1 MSRSTL
7 LRRVTARAGHT
18 KLLCALGALLLI
30 VLLPLPLAAQE
41 VTGEVRGEVRSAEGE
56 PLRSVQVAVSRTPLG
71 GLTDEAGAFRLTGLE
86 PGTHEL
92 VFRRIGYA
100 TERRTV
106 EVGAGERVRLEM
118 TLREEALLVPEV
130 IVSVAG
136 EARRRMETPAAATA
150 VSQEAIREIRPSH
163 PAEVLNTVPGVLVSP
178 TSGEGH
184 FTAIRQPISTGPV
197 YLFLED
203 GVPTRSTGFFNHNAL
218 YEVNVP
224 QAERV
229 EVIRGPGTALYGSD
243 AIGGVIDVSTRRPAT
258 RSLDATVEGSDLGWR
273 RAMLSASDRFGEDG
287 VRLDLNLTDA
297 DGWRQGADYRRGSG
311 TLRWD
316 RSLGALGSLRTVAT
330 LSHIDQRDASAISRE
345 DFETNPQANYHP
357 AAFREVSAFRLATT
371 LEREG
376 DGSLLSITPFLRRNS
391 MGLLPSWQLAF
402 DPVVSESEHASVG
415 VQARYRRDLEPLLT
429 RLVAGVDVDVSP
441 GGRTESRIDPVR
453 DAGRVVDY
461 ATGARVYDYDV
472 TFRGVSPYLQVEAS
486 PLPGMNLS
494 AGLRYDRL
502 GYDYRTHLAPTQEG
516 MHRRPNDTEVTF
528 EHLSPKLGAT
538 WSPSSAF
545 GAFASYRRGFRVPS
559 EGQLFRQGTAES
571 TVDLAPVKADSYE
584 AGIRGAL
591 GARAAWELTAYTME
605 VRDDILSYTRPDGLR
620 ESVNAGRTRHRGVE
634 AGLSLRPHQDLR
646 VDLAQTF
653 SRQSYLDWSPREG
666 IDFGGM
672 EMERAPRQHGTA
684 RLTWTPSALEG
695 VLLGADWTRVG
706 GYWTDPENQNR
717 YEGHE
722 LLGVRFELPLAGGA
736 DLVGRVS
743 NLADAR
749 YAEYVSHHAFRGA
762 EYRPGAP
769 RTVNLGV
776 RWGVGR

>member
-1 MSRSTL
+1 MPAAVLMLTL
-7 LRRVTARAGHT
+7 FAIPLSAQDATGVVRGQVTAAGSD
-18 KLLCALGALLLI
+18 A
-30 VLLPLPLAAQE
+30 
-41 VTGEVRGEVRSAEGE
+41 
-56 PLRSVQVAVSRTPLG
+56 PLRAVQVSVQGTTRGT
-71 GLTDEAGAFRLTGLE
+71 LTDDAGAFRVTGLE
-86 PGTHEL
+86 AGSHEL

-106 EVGAGERVRLEM
+106 EVAAGEQVRLSV
-118 TLREEALLVPEV
+118 ALGEGAVLVPEV

-136 EARRRMETPAAATA
+136 EARRRMETAAAATA
-150 VSQEAIREIRPSH
+150 VSEEAIREIRPSH
-163 PAEVLNTVPGVLVSP
+163 PSEVLNTVPGVLVSP

-184 FTAIRQPISTGPV
+184 FTAIRQPITTGPV

-243 AIGGVIDVSTRRPAT
+243 AIGGVIDVTTRRPAA
-258 RSLDATVEGSDLGWR
+258 RALDATVEGSTLGWR
-273 RAMLSASDRFGEDG
+273 RAMLAASDRFGEDG

-297 DGWRQGADYRRGSG
+297 DGWREGADYRRGSG

-316 RSLGALGSLRTVAT
+316 RPLGALGSLRTVAT
-330 LSHIDQRDASAISRE
+330 LSRIDQKDASSISRE
-345 DFETNPQANYHP
+345 DFETRPEANYHP
-357 AAFREVSAFRLATT
+357 AAFRDVSAFRLATT
-371 LEREG
+371 FEREG
-376 DGSLLSITPFLRRNS
+376 AGSLISLTPFLRRNS
-391 MGLLPSWQLAF
+391 MELLPSWQLAF
-402 DPVVSESEHASVG
+402 DPVVTETGHGSAG
-415 VQARYRRDLEPLLT
+415 LQARYRQDLEPL
-429 RLVAGVDVDVSP
+429 RARVVAGVDVDVSP
-441 GGRTESRIDPVR
+441 GGRSERRIDPIR
-453 DAGRVVDY
+453 EDGRVVDY
-461 ATGARVYDYDV
+461 ATGDLVYDYDV
-472 TFRGVSPYLQVEAS
+472 TFRGISPYLQVEAA
-486 PLPGMNLS
+486 PLPGVNLS

-502 GYDYRTHLAPTQEG
+502 GYDYRTRLAPTQEG
-516 MHRRPNDTEVTF
+516 MHRRPDDTEVTF
-528 EHLSPKLGAT
+528 EHLSPKMGAT
-538 WSPSSAF
+538 WSPSRAF

-584 AGIRGAL
+584 AGVRGAL

-620 ESVNAGRTRHRGVE
+620 ESVNAGRTRHRGLE

-653 SRQSYLDWSPREG
+653 SRQVYLDWSPREG
-666 IDFGGM
+666 VDFGGM

-684 RLTWTPSALEG
+684 RLTWTPSAFEG
-695 VLLGADWTRVG
+695 ALLGADWTRVG

-717 YEGHE
+717 YEGHG
-722 LLGVRFELPLAGGA
+722 LLGLRFELPLAGGV
-736 DLVGRVS
+736 DLVGRAT
-743 NLADAR
+743 NLTDAR
-749 YAEYVSHHAFRGA
+749 YADYVSHHAFRGA

-769 RTVNLGV
+769 RTVHLGV